1 MRSQILA
8 AYAWA
13 NELMNDEGQ
22 DRQLVTEGLLDMLLG
37 IADGDLIDLDS
48 YTRRYTHKRN

>member
-1 MRSQILA
+1 VRSQILA